1 MLCCDSMRLVRA
13 AALLAVVCGC
23 SDPPPPIIGDS
34 DGSTTHDV
42 YVAPCS
48 VPTPGCA
55 CPDAGIQE
63 ICGTEYHYAGSYVT
77 CSKQYITCQDDG
89 TWSACVGATVY
100 GATD

>member
-1 MLCCDSMRLVRA
+1 MRLVRA

-23 SDPPPPIIGDS
+23 SDPPPPPIIGDS
-34 DGSTTHDV
+34 DGSATHDA